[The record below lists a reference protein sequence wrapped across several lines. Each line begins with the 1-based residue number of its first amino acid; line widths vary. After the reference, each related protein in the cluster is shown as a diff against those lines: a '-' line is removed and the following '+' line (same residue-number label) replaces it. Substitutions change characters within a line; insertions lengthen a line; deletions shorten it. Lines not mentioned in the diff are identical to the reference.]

1 VIALGRGEELLKTC
15 AAIALAIG
23 VLCTSACS
31 GKSTKLVPIGEG
43 LEGPSGL
50 KATLYASGLPL
61 MSAFALDAAGRLWIT
76 TSGATTHG
84 TDGVFVVTA
93 PGKPAV
99 RVVSGPRGP
108 LGLVWADGKL
118 IVSSLGRVTAFGDL
132 RGTRFATRKTIVDG
146 PVAGGEN
153 NNVVLAPDGRLV
165 MGVSASCDH
174 CVPSSKW
181 SASIVTF
188 RPDGRDLQVFA
199 SGIRAAY
206 GLAYHPGTDD
216 LFASMNQRDD
226 LGANTPGDW
235 LAQVRRGQNWGFPSC
250 YGQQTAACK
259 PFPTPVA
266 VLDPHAAAGGVAF
279 LGRAALVSEWQLGK
293 VQRVALTKTG
303 SGYAGVAEPYLTG
316 LENPLP
322 LLTTANGDLLVG
334 DWGTGKIY
342 RIAQG

>member
-1 VIALGRGEELLKTC
+1 
-15 AAIALAIG
+15 
-23 VLCTSACS
+23 
-31 GKSTKLVPIGEG
+31 
-43 LEGPSGL
+43 
-50 KATLYASGLPL
+50 
-61 MSAFALDAAGRLWIT
+61 MSAFALDAQGRLWVT

-84 TDGVFVVTA
+84 TDGVFMVAA
-93 PGKPAV
+93 PGEPPL
-99 RVVSGPRGP
+99 RIVSGPRGP
-108 LGLVWADGKL
+108 LGLVWVGGKL

-132 RGTRFATRKTIVDG
+132 SGTHFARRKTIVDG

-153 NNVVLAPDGRLV
+153 NNVTLAPDGRLV

-174 CVPSSKW
+174 CLPSSKW

-188 RPDGRDLQVFA
+188 RPDGGDLQVFA

-206 GLAYHPGTDD
+206 GLAYHPGTAD

-226 LGANTPGDW
+226 LGAKTPGDW
-235 LAQVRRGQNWGFPSC
+235 LAQVRRGQNWGFPGC

-279 LGRAALVSEWQLGK
+279 LDGAALVSEWQLGK
-293 VQRVALTKTG
+293 VRRVALAKKG
-303 SGYAGVAEPYLTG
+303 SGYTGVVEPFLTG
-316 LENPLP
+316 LKNPLP
-322 LLTTANGDLLVG
+322 LLTTADGALLVG
-334 DWGTGKIY
+334 DWGTGRIY